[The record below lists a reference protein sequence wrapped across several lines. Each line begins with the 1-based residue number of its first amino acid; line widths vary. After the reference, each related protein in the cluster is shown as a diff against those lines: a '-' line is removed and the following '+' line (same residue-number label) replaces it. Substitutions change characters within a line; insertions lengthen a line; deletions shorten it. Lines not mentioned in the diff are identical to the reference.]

1 MKQLISI
8 LVLISC
14 SLTSNG
20 QTYSR
25 TIDSLTNRYVK
36 QLSRGQQLYIDSI
49 LVYRQSTAWLKR
61 LDTTRFDY
69 AFVEERFCYAGASS
83 MITELY
89 FSQSDTIPK
98 SVFME
103 GEPKDPKKIYDG
115 FLIWYSKNVT
125 HESTLFPLIEH
136 YSKLKAIQELP
147 YDKRQIWS
155 HGCVVQA
162 DSEAKFK
169 AKRTEE
175 LKTTFQI
182 QTMVD
187 RVNNKIVVSVQVA
200 PKRPRFEVRGYN
212 AVWDW

>member
-1 MKQLISI
+1 M
-8 LVLISC
+8 ISC
-14 SLTSNG
+14 SLASNG

-25 TIDSLTNRYVK
+25 TIDSLTSQYVK
-36 QLSRGQQLYIDSI
+36 QLSRGQKVYLDSI
-49 LVYRQSTAWLKR
+49 LAYRQSTEWLKR

-69 AFVEERFCYAGASS
+69 AFVEENFCYAYASS
-83 MITELY
+83 SITEFY

-98 SVFME
+98 SVFMD
-103 GEPKDPKKIYDG
+103 GESKDPKKIYDG
-115 FLIWYSKNVT
+115 FLIWYSKHVT
-125 HESTLFPLIEH
+125 HESTLIPLIER
-136 YSKLKAIQELP
+136 YSRLKALQELP
-147 YDKRQIWS
+147 YDKQQIWS
-155 HGCVVQA
+155 HGCVIKA
-162 DSEAKFK
+162 NDEAKFK

-200 PKRPRFEVRGYN
+200 PKRPKFEVRGYN